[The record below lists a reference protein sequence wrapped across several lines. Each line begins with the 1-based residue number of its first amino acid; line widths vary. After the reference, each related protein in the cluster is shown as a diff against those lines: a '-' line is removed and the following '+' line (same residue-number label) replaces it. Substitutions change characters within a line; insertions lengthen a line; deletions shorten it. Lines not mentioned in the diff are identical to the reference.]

1 MKHKQSGITLIGF
14 LIVLS
19 VVGFAAYVGMKLFPM
34 YEEYYSLKMAA
45 KGLADEPGSASMDP
59 AKLQDLLFRRLD
71 INYSESVKPQDVK
84 FKRID
89 AGWNMHVQYEVRKP
103 LVGNLDVV
111 GKFEVSQDITKGGGG
126 EG

>member
-1 MKHKQSGITLIGF
+1 
-14 LIVLS
+14 
-19 VVGFAAYVGMKLFPM
+19 
-34 YEEYYSLKMAA
+34 MAA

-59 AKLQDLLFRRLD
+59 SKLQDLLFRRLD

-89 AGWNMHVQYEVRKP
+89 AGWNMHVQYEVRRP
-103 LVGNLDVV
+103 MVGNLDVV

>member
-1 MKHKQSGITLIGF
+1 MKRNQSGITLIGF
-14 LIVLS
+14 VIVLA
-19 VVGFAAYVGMKLFPM
+19 VVGFAAYIGMKLFPM

-45 KGLADEPGSASMDP
+45 KGLADEPGSANMDP

-111 GKFEVSQDITKGGGG
+111 GKFEVSQDITRSGGG